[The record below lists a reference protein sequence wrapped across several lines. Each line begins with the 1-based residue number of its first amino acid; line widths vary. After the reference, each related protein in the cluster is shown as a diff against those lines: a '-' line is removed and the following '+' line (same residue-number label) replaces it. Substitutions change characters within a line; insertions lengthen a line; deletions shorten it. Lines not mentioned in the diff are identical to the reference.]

1 MREELHD
8 FVVDR
13 LRRYYLDQDSGITAE
28 MFESVRAK
36 RPSSLTDFAARLQA
50 VAAFSRL
57 EPAASLAA
65 ANKRT
70 ANILRQAEYDG
81 GGDLNADLLQDD
93 AELAL
98 HKALQKAEENVRPLL
113 EKRAYTEALTE
124 LANLRQSVD
133 TFFDDVMVM
142 TEDESL
148 RNNRLALLAALR
160 GLFLDIAD
168 VSRLT
173 PGPAGQ
179 D

>member
-1 MREELHD
+1 
-8 FVVDR
+8 
-13 LRRYYLDQDSGITAE
+13 
-28 MFESVRAK
+28 MFESGRAK
-36 RPSSLTDFAARLQA
+36 RPSALTEFAARLQA

-124 LANLRQSVD
+124 LANLRQSVASGHAQVARPGID
-133 TFFDDVMVM
+133 FHDPD
-142 TEDESL
+142 
-148 RNNRLALLAALR
+148 ALTGRPGFSVCLVLAAGRR
-160 GLFLDIAD
+160 G
-168 VSRLT
+168 
-173 PGPAGQ
+173 G
-179 D
+179 